1 MLVRGGCLRGE
12 AVGRA
17 VQKPF
22 SRVTAILLGVVFV
35 ASVVVGTSPLLST
48 AALAVLAA
56 FLWATL
62 AIPAELTALIF
73 FAALLLTGLAPDRV
87 VLAGFESKA
96 VWLVFAGMVLSEVI
110 GRHDMGH
117 ALFDRLLGRLKSY
130 PALVWLVSCTGLL
143 LAFLIP
149 SAMGRVLLFTPLV
162 RALADRLGLAEHDPR
177 RHGLFIAA
185 VLGAVVPA
193 FTIITSNVPNLVLMG
208 AAEAIYGRT
217 LTYGEYLLLN
227 FPVLGLGAFVLI
239 PLLVLRLFPGERRIS
254 LPPLTPEPWTRDQ
267 MKIGFLLAVTLALWT
282 TDSLHGISAAWIGLG
297 AAVFSLLPGVGLLPP
312 QSIGK
317 LNFGPWFFAA
327 GSIGLGGVVS
337 HSGLGDLLWGEI
349 AAVVPLAGLP
359 DAAKYAVLQLSA
371 MGMSMLTTLPA
382 TPAVLTPLAESI
394 AQSLDWP
401 LDAVLLAQVPAFV
414 MFPFPYQ
421 APPVL
426 VGLTLIGVPLSKA
439 MKVMLYFVVLALV
452 IVSPLHYLWGHLIGV
467 FP

>member
-1 MLVRGGCLRGE
+1 M
-12 AVGRA
+12 
-17 VQKPF
+17 QKPH
-22 SRVTAILLGVVFV
+22 SRVTATLLGVVFL
-35 ASVVVGTSPLLST
+35 ASVALGAAPLFSI
-48 AALAVLAA
+48 AALAVLTA

-62 AIPAELTALIF
+62 AIPVELTALIF
-73 FAALLLTGLAPDRV
+73 FAALLLTGLAPDDV
-87 VLAGFESKA
+87 ALAGFESKA

-143 LAFLIP
+143 LAFFIP
-149 SAMGRVLLFTPLV
+149 SAMGRVLIFAPLV
-162 RALADRLGLAEHDPR
+162 RALADRLALAEDDPR

-185 VLGAVVPA
+185 VLGAVIPA
-193 FTIITSNVPNLVLMG
+193 FTILTSNVPNLVLMG

-254 LPPLTPEPWTRDQ
+254 LPPVTPEPWTRDQ
-267 MKIGFLLAVTLALWT
+267 VKIGLLLAVTLAFWT
-282 TDSLHGISAAWIGLG
+282 TDSLHGISSAWIGLA

-337 HSGLGDLLWGEI
+337 HSGLGDLLWGQV
-349 AAVVPLAGLP
+349 ATAVPFAGLP

-371 MGMSMLTTLPA
+371 MVLAMVTTLPA
-382 TPAVLTPLAESI
+382 IPAVLTPLAGSMAE
-394 AQSLDWP
+394 SLDWP
-401 LDAVLLAQVPAFV
+401 LDAVILSQVPAFV
-414 MFPFPYQ
+414 IFAFPYQ
-421 APPVL
+421 APPAL
-426 VGLTLIGVPLSKA
+426 VGLAFLGVPLRKA
-439 MKVMLYFVVLALV
+439 MKVMLCFVVLALV
-452 IVSPLHYLWGHLIGV
+452 IASPLHYLWGHLIGV